1 MKNQIKLKDG
11 ETLTWAIYENGSGVL
26 SLVLYAD
33 TIAHARPVAA
43 VFNILPWDVKPALA
57 DLDMIHMW
65 DGVDYDIADI
75 HTFLRD
81 EATRPVAYSSVIY
94 PSSEVETIME
104 VERMGYAA
112 KWAFGL
118 VSPSCAE

>member
-1 MKNQIKLKDG
+1 MINQIKLQED

-43 VFNILPWDVKPALA
+43 VFGLLPWDAKPALA

-65 DGVDYDIADI
+65 DGVNYDIADI
-75 HTFLRD
+75 HTFLTQ
-81 EATRPVAYSSVIY
+81 EATRPVAYTSVN
-94 PSSEVETIME
+94 PSGDVDTIMDT
-104 VERMGYAA
+104 VRMGYAA
-112 KWAFGL
+112 QWAFGL
-118 VSPSCAE
+118 VPPPSVR